1 MGGLHSLVGLRTDGT
16 EFPIEASISKVGEG
30 PATLMTVVIRDATE
44 VRRAEDARLARV
56 AAESAS
62 QAKTAFLSRMSH
74 ELRTPLNAVLGF
86 SQLLEGDDKN
96 PLSPGHRLQVE
107 HIGMAGWHL
116 LALVN
121 DVLDIS
127 RIEAGK
133 VSIETRG
140 VDVHDWLDEV
150 VRMNQVAAD
159 ANHVTLAATYRE
171 SPATFALADPKRLR
185 QVMINLLS
193 NAIKYNRSGGRAE
206 VHTSTDGEH
215 THVEVIDTGIGMDAS
230 QLARLY
236 EPFNRLGRER
246 NGIEGTGLGL
256 ALAKQL
262 VQLMEGE
269 MHVVSAPDE
278 GTKVRVT
285 LRACDAFDAKL
296 QAPRKPRAAA
306 TTTDDSSP
314 IGVVL
319 YIEDNPVNLLLVEQL
334 LMRWPNVTL
343 LQAETGVTG
352 ISIARSAKPDLVLLD
367 MRLPDMDGIE
377 VLGALFDGDSGV
389 GCRVVALSASAMPE
403 EVAAARSAGACG
415 Y

>member
-1 MGGLHSLVGLRTDGT
+1 
-16 EFPIEASISKVGEG
+16 
-30 PATLMTVVIRDATE
+30 
-44 VRRAEDARLARV
+44 
-56 AAESAS
+56 
-62 QAKTAFLSRMSH
+62 
-74 ELRTPLNAVLGF
+74 
-86 SQLLEGDDKN
+86 
-96 PLSPGHRLQVE
+96 
-107 HIGMAGWHL
+107 
-116 LALVN
+116 
-121 DVLDIS
+121 
-127 RIEAGK
+127 
-133 VSIETRG
+133 
-140 VDVHDWLDEV
+140 
-150 VRMNQVAAD
+150 MNQVAAD